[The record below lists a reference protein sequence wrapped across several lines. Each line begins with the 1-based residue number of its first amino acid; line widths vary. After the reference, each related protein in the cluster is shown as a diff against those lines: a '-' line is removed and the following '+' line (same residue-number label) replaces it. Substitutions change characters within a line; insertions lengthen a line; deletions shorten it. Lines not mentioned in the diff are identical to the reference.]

1 MKKTNIENLEK
12 RGQLLN
18 RIKTVRLDDMEFWDE
33 LRSVTTAEDFA
44 QIRQTFREWKKI
56 DKNSSIP
63 SDFNRF
69 KGNFERDAEMF
80 SRRMLINAGDIQEK
94 DRAMLDFLLNKHEEG
109 LIGWT
114 GENEVDWENY
124 IYFNSLSGGYDDNAI
139 SDKEL
144 SKIVEERNFKPI
156 SLFEEPDD
164 EDNYSGFNQ
173 ID

>member
-1 MKKTNIENLEK
+1 MKNTNIENLEK
-12 RGQLLN
+12 RGRLLN

-63 SDFNRF
+63 TDFNRF
-69 KGNFERDAEMF
+69 KGNFKKDTEMF
-80 SRRMLINAGDIQEK
+80 SRRMLINAGSIQEK
-94 DRAMLDFLLNKHEEG
+94 DRAMFDFLLNKHEGG

-114 GENEVDWENY
+114 GEDEEDWENY
-124 IYFNSLSGGYDDNAI
+124 VYFGSLSRSYDDNAI

-144 SKIVEERNFKPI
+144 TKIVKERNFKPV